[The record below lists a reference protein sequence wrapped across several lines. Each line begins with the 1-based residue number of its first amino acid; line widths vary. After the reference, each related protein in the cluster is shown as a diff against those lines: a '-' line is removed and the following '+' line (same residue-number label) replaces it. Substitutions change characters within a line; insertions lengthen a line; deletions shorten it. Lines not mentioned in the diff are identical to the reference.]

1 MKKKKSTVIGC
12 IVFLMIILLIWQGIY
27 ILGVDVLA
35 IWEPY
40 SFPNLKDMALRFW
53 ELAADGSLATAVIS
67 SIGRGIAGYLIACV
81 LGSLI
86 GMLLLEYN
94 ALQRYLKPLLSG
106 IQTLPSICWVPFA
119 ILWFGLGND
128 AIIFVVVMGS
138 MLSIALSVES
148 AVRNIHPLYLAVAKI
163 MGAKGI
169 RLIVKVIIP
178 AAMPALISGFRQ
190 GWSFAWRA
198 LMSGEVISS
207 SVGLGYTLMMGRNL
221 ADINQV
227 MLVMIVIII
236 IGVVMDKLCFSLI
249 ENKVLQSRGLKT
261 ETK

>member
-1 MKKKKSTVIGC
+1 MKNKKSTVVGTILFYGC
-12 IVFLMIILLIWQGIY
+12 LFVIWQ
-27 ILGVDVLA
+27 ILYVLGTEVFE
-35 IWEPY
+35 IWKPY
-40 SFPNLKDMALRFW
+40 SFPNIRSIGIRFV
-53 ELAADGSLATAVIS
+53 ELISDGSLQMAVVFS
-67 SIGRGIAGYLIACV
+67 VGRGIIGYVIACV

-86 GMLLLEYN
+86 AMMILEYDIF
-94 ALQRYLKPLLSG
+94 RKYLKPLLMG

-138 MLSIALSVES
+138 TLSIALSVES
-148 AVRNIHPLYLAVAKI
+148 SIRNIEPLYLSVAEI
-163 MGAKGI
+163 MGAKGFK
-169 RLIVKVIIP
+169 LVTKVIIP
-178 AAMPALISGFRQ
+178 AALPSLITGFRQ

-207 SVGLGYTLMMGRNL
+207 SIGLGYTLMLGRNL

-236 IGVVMDKLCFSLI
+236 IGIVMDKVCFSLL
-249 ENKVLQSRGLKT
+249 ENRVLVKRGLK
-261 ETK
+261 